1 LKISEF
7 ATFLEEIDKRSGRI
21 EITQLLTEMFRRAQ
35 KNEVKPISYMLL
47 GKVAP
52 DFEGLE
58 LGLGDKMI
66 MRAIALATG
75 ASLEKV
81 KELYDSL
88 GDLGLVA
95 EKLREKRAATLLDFT
110 TTKTQERDVVSVF
123 NELLKIANT
132 SGEGAQ
138 DTKIKLLAKL
148 ISELN
153 GAEVRYV
160 VRMASGDIR
169 IGVADQTIIDA
180 LAAAFSANEE
190 LVERAYNIT
199 SDLGFVAEVL
209 AISGEEGLKQIKVQ
223 PGRPLK
229 PMLAERAQSLQE
241 IFEKMGGKAAF
252 EYKYDG
258 ERVQAHKYDSRVE
271 LFSRRIERITYHYP
285 DVVEALLKG
294 ISAQSF
300 IVEGEIVA
308 VEPETGEMMPFQEL
322 MHRRR
327 KYDVEEALQKYP
339 AKTMLFDVLY
349 VDGVDYTSKPY
360 LERRKKLEEIVQ
372 ESDSLALS
380 TMMITQEV
388 GEAQRFFD
396 EAISAGCEGIMAKT
410 LDPAV
415 GYRAGNRGWA
425 WIKYKR
431 DYKSELTDTLDLV
444 VVGGFYGRGKR
455 AGKIGGYL
463 LAAYNPSNGSFD
475 TVCKVATGFS
485 DEDLVE
491 IPKMLE
497 QYRIPQKHPSV
508 NSKLNADVWYKPVVV
523 MEIVGAELTLS
534 PTHTAA
540 FSKIR
545 EGSGL
550 AVRFPRFTGRIRSDK
565 SATEA
570 TTVDELVEMYKSQ
583 LKKVQE

>member
-1 LKISEF
+1 MKISEF

-66 MRAIALATG
+66 MKAIALATG

-190 LVERAYNIT
+190 LVKIHPWLEVET
-199 SDLGFVAEVL
+199 LGL
-209 AISGEEGLKQIKVQ
+209 RK
-223 PGRPLK
+223 RP
-229 PMLAERAQSLQE
+229 
-241 IFEKMGGKAAF
+241 
-252 EYKYDG
+252 
-258 ERVQAHKYDSRVE
+258 QA
-271 LFSRRIERITYHYP
+271 T
-285 DVVEALLKG
+285 
-294 ISAQSF
+294 Q
-300 IVEGEIVA
+300 
-308 VEPETGEMMPFQEL
+308 
-322 MHRRR
+322 
-327 KYDVEEALQKYP
+327 ALQFP
-339 AKTMLFDVLY
+339 QD
-349 VDGVDYTSKPY
+349 
-360 LERRKKLEEIVQ
+360 
-372 ESDSLALS
+372 LAS
-380 TMMITQEV
+380 T
-388 GEAQRFFD
+388 
-396 EAISAGCEGIMAKT
+396 
-410 LDPAV
+410 
-415 GYRAGNRGWA
+415 
-425 WIKYKR
+425 
-431 DYKSELTDTLDLV
+431 
-444 VVGGFYGRGKR
+444 
-455 AGKIGGYL
+455 
-463 LAAYNPSNGSFD
+463 
-475 TVCKVATGFS
+475 
-485 DEDLVE
+485 
-491 IPKMLE
+491 
-497 QYRIPQKHPSV
+497 
-508 NSKLNADVWYKPVVV
+508 
-523 MEIVGAELTLS
+523 
-534 PTHTAA
+534 
-540 FSKIR
+540 
-545 EGSGL
+545 
-550 AVRFPRFTGRIRSDK
+550 
-565 SATEA
+565 
-570 TTVDELVEMYKSQ
+570 
-583 LKKVQE
+583 